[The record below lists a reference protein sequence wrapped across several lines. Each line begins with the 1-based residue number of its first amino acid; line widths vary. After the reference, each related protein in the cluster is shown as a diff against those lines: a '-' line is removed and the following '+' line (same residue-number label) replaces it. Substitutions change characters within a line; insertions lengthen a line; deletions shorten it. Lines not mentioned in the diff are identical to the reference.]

1 MEEDSPLEQHMKS
14 RRPDLDED
22 LLKKPRFS
30 LVDKEEI

>member
-1 MEEDSPLEQHMKS
+1 MKA

-30 LVDKEEI
+30 LNDKEEIQETEDSNL